1 MSFEFLLPFI
11 VSHAKP
17 QISSNLKSLNKFK
30 SVDVHNLHQIGGT
43 LSFEFTLKFID
54 SSFQLFSADDHFLNT
69 IPDDQPL
76 WGLDVDDAPG
86 FARQRYIL
94 ISGNYCCSNG
104 GDWSIYVDQPI
115 IWLRGREINPE
126 ENARLQWRKQV
137 ITKKFF
143 LPFIKALFVF
153 FYRFHFSFNSFC

>member
-54 SSFQLFSADDHFLNT
+54 SGFQLFSADDNFLNT
-69 IPDDQPL
+69 IPDHQPL
-76 WGLDVDDAPG
+76 
-86 FARQRYIL
+86 
-94 ISGNYCCSNG
+94 
-104 GDWSIYVDQPI
+104 
-115 IWLRGREINPE
+115 
-126 ENARLQWRKQV
+126 
-137 ITKKFF
+137 
-143 LPFIKALFVF
+143 
-153 FYRFHFSFNSFC
+153 